1 MHELRTRVAGG
12 GQGSLLA
19 RREPKRRRDGDEPSL
34 AGFAIPRVE
43 ARTSNQRREDRHLN
57 VVERAELS
65 FRRRKLEVGVV
76 NVSNHGAMIESDID
90 PRIGE
95 RLQIRFDGCNR
106 TDCAVRWIRE
116 GRIGL
121 EFSQETEII
130 ASAKIRELVVSGRRE
145 GEQRPQ
151 PPAPVGQQPEA
162 AAQIVG
168 STGSSQAGERQAPR
182 EPRQSLLWKAVLH
195 WDHGSLLVRVRN
207 ISAEGAMLEA
217 REELPVE
224 TGVVVDVGEG
234 GTVCGTVRWSRSGQV
249 GVRFDHRFD
258 LRRLAR
264 PERPFEHSPEMLKP
278 RYLQSELDPNSP
290 WAAAWDTFTPDDA
303 EADLDPEAD
312 AA

>member
-1 MHELRTRVAGG
+1 MNELRSMVTGG
-12 GQGSLLA
+12 ARGSLLA
-19 RREPKRRRDGDEPSL
+19 KRAPKRRPAADEPSL

-57 VVERAELS
+57 LVETAELS
-65 FRRRKLEVGVV
+65 FRRRKVEVDVV

-106 TDCAVRWIRE
+106 TECAVRWVRE

-130 ASAKIRELVVSGRRE
+130 ASARVRELIVSGRRE
-145 GEQRPQ
+145 GEQTPPEPAPAAQPQ
-151 PPAPVGQQPEA
+151 PEQAVETAYSSSPQAIEQQE
-162 AAQIVG
+162 
-168 STGSSQAGERQAPR
+168 PR

-217 REELPVE
+217 REDLPAE

-234 GTVCGTVRWSRSGQV
+234 GTVCGTVRWSRGGQI
-249 GVRFDHRFD
+249 GVRFDARFD

-264 PERPFEHSPEMLKP
+264 PERPFEHSPAMVKP
-278 RYLQSELDPNSP
+278 RYLQSELDPDSP

-303 EADLDPEAD
+303 EADLGPGAD

>member
-1 MHELRTRVAGG
+1 MNELRSMVTGG
-12 GQGSLLA
+12 ARGSLLA
-19 RREPKRRRDGDEPSL
+19 KRAPKKRQGADEPSL

-57 VVERAELS
+57 LVEQAEIS
-65 FRRRKLEVGVV
+65 FRRRKLDVDVV
-76 NVSNHGAMIESDID
+76 NVSNHGAIIESDID

-106 TDCAVRWIRE
+106 TECSVRWVRE

-130 ASAKIRELVVSGRRE
+130 ASARVRELVVSGRRE
-145 GEQRPQ
+145 GEQAPAQ
-151 PPAPVGQQPEA
+151 PA
-162 AAQIVG
+162 AAEPQAAHG
-168 STGSSQAGERQAPR
+168 HSQAAEPRAAQEPR

-217 REELPVE
+217 REDLPAD

-234 GTVCGTVRWSRSGQV
+234 GTVCGTVRWSRGGQL
-249 GVRFDHRFD
+249 GVRFDERFD

-264 PERPFEHSPEMLKP
+264 PERPFEHSPSMVKP

-303 EADLDPEAD
+303 EADLDNDAD
-312 AA
+312 ADAD